1 MQDYYV
7 LYTYIVVHRC
17 YMSWNN
23 KNMASDGELKVHS
36 PGESIEALTKE
47 AEALKARLEEERQK
61 LNDVACKK
69 DN

>member
-1 MQDYYV
+1 
-7 LYTYIVVHRC
+7 
-17 YMSWNN
+17 
-23 KNMASDGELKVHS
+23 MASDGDLKVHN

-47 AEALKARLEEERQK
+47 AEALKAKLEEERRK